1 MRSHTTQAHY
11 QLPTALVGKYV
22 LAVDMTARIL
32 ATGSAH
38 AHWSAQCPE
47 LVVGL
52 NASIQLVAPDSGRKL
67 AVMMDEEAEICT
79 FCHPLITALATG
91 QEWIHRDVH
100 LLASVCASARSL
112 GVCHMTAPG
121 HMERA

>member
-79 FCHPLITALATG
+79 FRHPLITALRPDKNGSIATC
-91 QEWIHRDVH
+91 ICLR
-100 LLASVCASARSL
+100 VCVPVLGRSASA
-112 GVCHMTAPG
+112 T
-121 HMERA
+121 